1 MWCSIF
7 IAPRRNRFPEAP
19 SVVGLFEERC
29 IYLRYTNSPPMEG
42 TLIHEMAH
50 TATTSEHGQEWLNE
64 MVRLKAAGAPV
75 PDWAIES
82 LVG

>member
-1 MWCSIF
+1 M
-7 IAPRRNRFPEAP
+7 
-19 SVVGLFEERC
+19 EE
-29 IYLRYTNSPPMEG
+29 

-50 TATTSEHGQEWLNE
+50 AATTSEHGQEWLNE
-64 MVRLKAAGAPV
+64 MVRLKAVGAPV